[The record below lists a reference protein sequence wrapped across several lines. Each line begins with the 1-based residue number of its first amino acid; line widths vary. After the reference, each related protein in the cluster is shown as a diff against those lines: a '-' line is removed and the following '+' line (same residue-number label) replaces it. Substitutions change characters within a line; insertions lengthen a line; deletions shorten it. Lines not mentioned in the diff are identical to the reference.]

1 MPTAGC
7 RGTRMRWR
15 FTSNQAGCRIRI
27 QNCVKKSSRCSA
39 IFISGALALAAG
51 AGCGPRHQS
60 PPGTG
65 LVRGEEACARLQT
78 FFSRTVPRPLE
89 MHGRATFDVEDYR
102 VRGRFTLKSFAN
114 GDAVLE
120 FGGATLLGGHR
131 EDVVVSLS
139 GDTLRVLDRERGRY
153 WEGEDAE
160 RMLAEGSDTAG
171 DWLLA
176 LRRILAS
183 GCPGV
188 ESLQAAEDGIAGS
201 GPDGPFALRA
211 PDGPL
216 EDATWPNPAPEDTFR
231 DRLEVRYRWSNGR

>member
-1 MPTAGC
+1 
-7 RGTRMRWR
+7 
-15 FTSNQAGCRIRI
+15 
-27 QNCVKKSSRCSA
+27 
-39 IFISGALALAAG
+39 
-51 AGCGPRHQS
+51 
-60 PPGTG
+60 
-65 LVRGEEACARLQT
+65 
-78 FFSRTVPRPLE
+78 

-131 EDVVVSLS
+131 EDVVVSIS

-153 WEGEDAE
+153 WEGDDAG
-160 RMLAEGSDTAG
+160 RMLADGSDTAG

-188 ESLQAAEDGIAGS
+188 ESLQA
-201 GPDGPFALRA
+201 GPDGVSGAGADGPFDLRA
-211 PDGPL
+211 PNGHL
-216 EDATWPNPAPEDTFR
+216 EGATWPNPAPEDTFR
-231 DRLEVRYRWSNGR
+231 DRLEAEYRWSNGKLQELEARLPTRGWRVRLEAD